1 MLIGNDI
8 IKSKEII
15 IDVKKRKVIIG
26 NCDVTIIVEIKSFN
40 SISRSIYLRKTII
53 ISSRTK
59 MLVVV
64 HHFNIL
70 KN

>member
-26 NCDVTIIVEIKSFN
+26 NCDVTIIVEIKSFK

>member
-26 NCDVTIIVEIKSFN
+26 NCDFTIIVEIKSFK